1 MTDDNLI
8 LIKGGAYNDIKK
20 ALRQWLDLYS
30 KDLQDDLTFELYKN
44 GKGNHIIKADQR
56 LDNERFYY
64 LVNYLNY
71 PIEIDYK
78 VDIKAFT
85 TGKDENILKDKKL
98 LVYISQSN
106 KDGDNVFITT
116 SENMNYKVDFGG
128 KISEANER
136 KMFLLPDFN
145 QVDNPEIIRLNKSEI
160 SQHKK
165 ETSKNNIEKRFKVIS
180 FIATLL
186 FVTSLLI
193 SFYDTQ
199 LYIKTT
205 FFFGMGLGLWFFVDY
220 EMLQSDKYYIYS
232 VLISMLF
239 LIYAVLVRKELDNID
254 LDFVDL
260 GAFYPL
266 SLLIVQWPTRKVYLS
281 LFKREPKIDRYGK
294 FVDLIYTLILFLSFA
309 VLPLLIMDNLR

>member
-1 MTDDNLI
+1 MTNDNLI
-8 LIKGGAYNDIKK
+8 VIKGGAYNDLKK

-30 KDLQDDLTFELYKN
+30 KELQDDLTFELFKN

-85 TGKDENILKDKKL
+85 TGKDENILKNKKL
-98 LVYISQSN
+98 LVYISQSD
-106 KDGDNVFITT
+106 KDGDNVFVTT
-116 SENMNYKVDFGG
+116 SDNMNYKVDFGG
-128 KISEANER
+128 KISEANES
-136 KMFLLPDFN
+136 KMFKPPAFN
-145 QVDNPEIIRLNKSEI
+145 QLDNPEIIKLNKSKI

-165 ETSKNNIEKRFKVIS
+165 KTSKNNIEKRFKVIS
-180 FIATLL
+180 FIAIFL
-186 FVTSLLI
+186 FVISLLV

-199 LYIKTT
+199 IYIRMT

-220 EMLQSDKYYIYS
+220 EMLQSDKYYIHS
-232 VLISMLF
+232 LLISILF
-239 LIYAVLVRKELDNID
+239 LSYSILVKKELNKIN

-260 GAFYPL
+260 GAFHPL
-266 SLLIVQWPTRKVYLS
+266 SILIVQWPTRKLYLS

-294 FVDLIYTLILFLSFA
+294 FSDLIYTLILFLSFA
-309 VLPLLIMDNLR
+309 VLPLLIMDKLR